1 MSNGALSATRLAR
14 MHSTL
19 AGHVERGR
27 MPGLISLVSRRGE
40 THVDVIGSQVVG
52 QNQPMRRDTIFRIA
66 SLTKPVIAAATMLL
80 IERCKVRLDQSVED
94 LLPELANRQVLRQLD
109 SELDETVPAKRSITL
124 RDLLT
129 SSLGFGSIMAM
140 PGTYP
145 IQKSVSDFVL
155 GGDGPP
161 IPSRSPGPDE
171 YMRRLGSLPLIAQP
185 GTWLY
190 DTSMNVLGILLSRA
204 TGQTLEA
211 FLQDNLF
218 GPLGMKDAAFSV
230 PADKLSRLAGC
241 YAANPATGALDVYD
255 DAGSKSDWSKPPAF
269 QSGSGG
275 LVATVDD
282 YLAFCSML
290 LNQGRHGGERI
301 LSRPSVELMMTDQVA
316 PEQRAGSELFFGNH
330 SSWGFGGSVD
340 IKRTSLYRVP
350 GRYGW
355 DGGLGLSAYTD
366 PCEQLVGILF
376 TQRLMDSPE
385 PPQVFEDF
393 WTSAYQAIDD

>member
-1 MSNGALSATRLAR
+1 MGNGALSTTRLAR

-40 THVDVIGSQVVG
+40 THVDVIGSQVMG
-52 QNQPMRRDTIFRIA
+52 QKQPMRRDTIFRIA

-80 IERCKVRLDQSVED
+80 IERCTLRLDQRVED
-94 LLPELANRQVLRQLD
+94 LLPELANRRVLRQLD
-109 SELDETVPAKRSITL
+109 SPLDDTVPANRSITV

-129 SSLGFGSIMAM
+129 SSMGFGSIMAM

-145 IQKSVSDFVL
+145 IQKSVSEFVL

-211 FLQDNLF
+211 FLQDHLF
-218 GPLGMKDAAFSV
+218 GPLGMKDTAFSV

-241 YAANPATGALDVYD
+241 YVANHAMGALDVYD

-275 LVATVDD
+275 LVGTIDD
-282 YLAFCSML
+282 YLAFCLML
-290 LNQGRHGGERI
+290 LNQGRHGKERI
-301 LSRPSVELMMTDQVA
+301 LSRPSVELMMTDHVA

-366 PCEQLVGILF
+366 PHEQLVGILF
-376 TQRLMDSPE
+376 TQKLMDSPE

-393 WTSAYQAIDD
+393 WTSAYQSIDD

>member
-1 MSNGALSATRLAR
+1 
-14 MHSTL
+14 MHHTL
-19 AGHVERGR
+19 AGHVERGH

-40 THVDVIGSQVVG
+40 THLDVIGSQALG
-52 QNQPMRRDTIFRIA
+52 QNQPMQRDTIFRIA
-66 SLTKPVIAAATMLL
+66 SLTKPVVAAATMLL
-80 IERCKVRLDQSVED
+80 IERCKLRLDQRVED
-94 LLPELANRQVLRQLD
+94 LLPELANRRVLRQLD
-109 SELDETVPAKRSITL
+109 SPLDDTVPANRSITV

-129 SSLGFGSIMAM
+129 SSMGFGSIMAM

-145 IQKSVSDFVL
+145 IQKSVSEFVL

-204 TGQTLEA
+204 TGLTLEG

-218 GPLGMKDAAFSV
+218 GPLGMKDTAFSV
-230 PADKLSRLAGC
+230 PADKLTRLAGC
-241 YAANPATGALDVYD
+241 YVANQITGALDIYD
-255 DAGSKSDWSKPPAF
+255 DAGNKSDWSKPPPL

-275 LVATVDD
+275 LVGTIDD

-290 LNQGRHGGERI
+290 LNQGRHGKERI

-316 PEQRAGSELFFGNH
+316 PEQRAGAELFFGNH

-340 IKRTSLYRVP
+340 IKRTSLYRMP

-366 PCEQLVGILF
+366 PREQLVGILF
-376 TQRLMDSPE
+376 TQRLMDSPQ

-393 WTSAYQAIDD
+393 WTSAYQSIDD